1 MTRKQAAPEL
11 PADIRG
17 ETLLEGKRVSLRPV
31 MPGDYD
37 FLRIQELRAPD
48 VVLYRHRGRSVSP
61 EAYPESLWTSVLT
74 QHLIVDRESD
84 QVAGLVASYGAD
96 FVNGTAKMAA
106 FTFLPFR
113 SQGWPMEGLR
123 LMIEFVFYAFPIR
136 KLYAEVLEPNLEQ
149 FGRGFP
155 RLLEEEGRLKE
166 HAFVGG
172 TYVDQVI
179 LSLTR
184 SRWFDDPRGHA
195 GRSGL
200 IHMMRTGATT

>member
-1 MTRKQAAPEL
+1 MTHPATGGEHHAADVNT
-11 PADIRG
+11 PAG
-17 ETLLEGKRVSLRPV
+17 GPMHLAEP
-31 MPGDYD
+31 
-37 FLRIQELRAPD
+37 
-48 VVLYRHRGRSVSP
+48 RSV
-61 EAYPESLWTSVLT
+61 
-74 QHLIVDRESD
+74 
-84 QVAGLVASYGAD
+84 ASG
-96 FVNGTAKMAA
+96 G
-106 FTFLPFR
+106 R
-113 SQGWPMEGLR
+113 QPMEGLR

-195 GRSGL
+195 GTGVPQLRGL
-200 IHMMRTGATT
+200 VGVCDGRGLLCLLGSDPVRARDTPIRVGIRFVGCA